1 MESTIAAVTFLSVIR
16 TIGAQIG
23 VEEGVLISHAGI
35 DSEVFSRDNE
45 RIPAEKLSQIFQ
57 FAMQESGDPY
67 LALHIGESVPYQS
80 LGVLGYLLINAGTVG
95 EMLEKFNRYQKLIG
109 ERLKFHFEDDGN
121 QYKIALY
128 IQGNPMIPVPRFHAE
143 VHLAA
148 IINIINQIAG
158 QTLQPDRAV
167 FWHAKPDG
175 VEGYKKLFGNTLFFE
190 AGESAIYLSKSGLE
204 IPLAFSNPPMLKY
217 FEAQA
222 NTILKDMEEKSA
234 YSDVKQVI
242 LQSLGEEQVDIG
254 FVAQRLGMSI
264 RVLQKR
270 LKEEKRT
277 FREALSEVRIQ
288 LATHYIQNTEMDMGS
303 IALFLGY
310 SEASAFLRAYKKQ
323 TGKRPGEIRSL

>member
-23 VEEGVLISHAGI
+23 LEEGVLISHAGI
-35 DSEVFSRDNE
+35 DPEAFSRDNE

-57 FAMQESGDPY
+57 FAMQESGDPD

-80 LGVLGYLLINAGTVG
+80 LGLLGYLLINAGTVG
-95 EMLEKFNRYQKLIG
+95 EMLEKFNRYQKIIG
-109 ERLKFHFEDDGN
+109 ERLKFHFEDDGK
-121 QYKIALY
+121 QYRIALQ
-128 IQGNPMIPVPRFHAE
+128 IQGNPVIPVPRFHAE
-143 VHLAA
+143 VHLSA

-158 QTLQPDRAV
+158 KNLQPDRAC
-167 FWHAKPDG
+167 FWHEKPTG
-175 VEGYKKLFGNTLFFE
+175 VEGYRKLFGNHLTFE
-190 AGESAIYLSKSGLE
+190 AQESAIYLSKSGLE
-204 IPLAFSNPPMLKY
+204 VPLQFSNPAMLKY

-222 NTILKDMEEKSA
+222 NRVLEDIEEKSV
-234 YSDVKQVI
+234 YSNVKQVI
-242 LQSLGEEQVDIG
+242 LQYLGEEAVDIE
-254 FVAQRLGMSI
+254 FVAHKLGVSI

-277 FREALSEVRIQ
+277 FRDALNQVRSQ
-288 LATHYIQNTEMDMGS
+288 LATHYIRHTDMDMGS

-323 TGKRPGEIRSL
+323 TGKRPGEIRYS